1 MDHVLVLKKFF
12 DISITLFGVVTIIFF
27 LFNVLPGDPAQMMLG
42 QNENSEQLKI
52 LKKKYGFDKPVL
64 TQYLFYLNDLS
75 IISIHSKDPDNFS
88 HLKEGKFSYVN
99 LFETNSNRIVLKI
112 PYLRDSYQ
120 KNGLSVSEIIK
131 NTLPN
136 TFVLAISAISIAII
150 LGLLLG
156 IFSALYKNTWIDYL
170 IQIFSTLGM
179 SVPSFFSAII
189 FAWLF
194 GYVLSDLTGLNMT
207 GSLYELDDYG
217 EKMSLQLK
225 NLILP
230 SIVLGIRPIAVI
242 SQMMRN
248 SLLKVL
254 SKNYITTAYAKG
266 LSRFDV
272 IKNHAIK
279 NSLNPVLTALSGW
292 FASML
297 AGSVFVEY
305 IFGWNGLGKEIVD
318 ALNKLDVPV
327 LIGSVLTIS
336 IIFIMINIFVDII
349 YTWLDPR
356 TTIKN

>member
-1 MDHVLVLKKFF
+1 MVLKKIF

-42 QNENSEQLKI
+42 QNENSEQLNI
-52 LKKKYGFDKPVL
+52 LKKKYGFDKPVFK
-64 TQYLFYLNDLS
+64 QYLYYLNDLS
-75 IISIHSKDPDNFS
+75 IVSIHSKDPVNLS
-88 HLKEGKFSYVN
+88 YLKEGKYSY
-99 LFETNSNRIVLKI
+99 LDLIETKKNKIVLKT

-136 TFVLAISAISIAII
+136 TVVLAVSAISIAII
-150 LGLLLG
+150 FGLLLG
-156 IFSALYKNTWIDYL
+156 IFSALNKNTWIDYS

-179 SVPSFFSAII
+179 SIPSFFSAII
-189 FAWLF
+189 FAWFF

-207 GSLYELDDYG
+207 GSLYELDNFG

-254 SKNYITTAYAKG
+254 TKNYITTAYAKG
-266 LSRFDV
+266 LSKFDV

-279 NSLNPVLTALSGW
+279 NSLNPVVTALSGW

-356 TTIKN
+356 TKIKN

>member
-1 MDHVLVLKKFF
+1 MKKIF
-12 DISITLFGVVTIIFF
+12 DISVTLFGVVTIIFF

-42 QNENSEQLKI
+42 QNENSEQLNI
-52 LKKKYGFDKPVL
+52 LKKKYGFDKPVFK
-64 TQYLFYLNDLS
+64 QYLYYLNDLS
-75 IISIHSKDPDNFS
+75 IVSIHSKDPVS
-88 HLKEGKFSYVN
+88 LSYLKEGKYSY
-99 LFETNSNRIVLKI
+99 LDLIETKKNKIVLKT

-136 TFVLAISAISIAII
+136 TVVLAVSAISIAII
-150 LGLLLG
+150 FGLLLG
-156 IFSALYKNTWIDYL
+156 IFSALNKNTWIDYS

-179 SVPSFFSAII
+179 SIPSFFSAII

-207 GSLYELDDYG
+207 GSLYELDNFG

-254 SKNYITTAYAKG
+254 TKNYITTAYAKG
-266 LSRFDV
+266 LSKFDV

-279 NSLNPVLTALSGW
+279 NSLNPVVTALSGW

-356 TTIKN
+356 TKIKN

>member
-1 MDHVLVLKKFF
+1 MKKIF

-42 QNENSEQLKI
+42 QNENSEQLNI
-52 LKKKYGFDKPVL
+52 LKKKYGFDKPVFK
-64 TQYLFYLNDLS
+64 QYLYYLNDLS
-75 IISIHSKDPDNFS
+75 IVSIHSKDPVS
-88 HLKEGKFSYVN
+88 LSYLKEGKYSY
-99 LFETNSNRIVLKI
+99 LDLIETKKNKIVLKT

-136 TFVLAISAISIAII
+136 TVVLAVSAISIAII
-150 LGLLLG
+150 FGLLLG
-156 IFSALYKNTWIDYL
+156 IFSALNKNTWIDYS

-179 SVPSFFSAII
+179 SIPSFFSAII

-207 GSLYELDDYG
+207 GSLYELDNFG

-254 SKNYITTAYAKG
+254 TKNYITTAYAKG
-266 LSRFDV
+266 LSKFDV

-279 NSLNPVLTALSGW
+279 NSLNPVVTALSGW

-327 LIGSVLTIS
+327 LIGSVLTI
-336 IIFIMINIFVDII
+336 
-349 YTWLDPR
+349 
-356 TTIKN
+356 

>member
-1 MDHVLVLKKFF
+1 MKKIF

-42 QNENSEQLKI
+42 QNENSEQLNI
-52 LKKKYGFDKPVL
+52 LKKKYGFDKPVFK
-64 TQYLFYLNDLS
+64 QYLYYLNDLS
-75 IISIHSKDPDNFS
+75 IVSIHSKDPVS
-88 HLKEGKFSYVN
+88 LSYLKEGKYSY
-99 LFETNSNRIVLKI
+99 LDLIETKKNKIVLKT

-136 TFVLAISAISIAII
+136 TVVLAISAISIAII
-150 LGLLLG
+150 FGLLLG
-156 IFSALYKNTWIDYL
+156 IFSALNKNTWIDYS

-207 GSLYELDDYG
+207 GSLYELDNLG

-254 SKNYITTAYAKG
+254 TKNYITTAYAKG
-266 LSRFDV
+266 LSKFDV

-279 NSLNPVLTALSGW
+279 NSLNPVVTALSGW

-336 IIFIMINIFVDII
+336 IVFIMINIFVDII

-356 TTIKN
+356 TKIKN

>member
-1 MDHVLVLKKFF
+1 LKKIF

-42 QNENSEQLKI
+42 QNENSEQLNI
-52 LKKKYGFDKPVL
+52 LKKKYGFDKPVFK
-64 TQYLFYLNDLS
+64 QYLYYLNDLS
-75 IISIHSKDPDNFS
+75 IVSIHSKDPVNLS
-88 HLKEGKFSYVN
+88 YLKEGKYSY
-99 LFETNSNRIVLKI
+99 LDLIETKKNKIVLKT

-136 TFVLAISAISIAII
+136 TVVLAVSAISIAII
-150 LGLLLG
+150 FGLLLG
-156 IFSALYKNTWIDYL
+156 IFSALNKNTWIDYS

-179 SVPSFFSAII
+179 SIPSFFSAII

-207 GSLYELDDYG
+207 GSLYELDNFG

-254 SKNYITTAYAKG
+254 TKNYITTAYAKG
-266 LSRFDV
+266 LSKFDV

-279 NSLNPVLTALSGW
+279 NSLNPVVTALSGW

-356 TTIKN
+356 TKIKN